1 MFGVFSVS
9 GCYPYWV
16 LLLILFKYA
25 QFAITS
31 FSLEIIYDPVGK
43 YYGSLL
49 YGTIGL
55 MLLFSGQAFYN
66 FITLTLVAVS
76 AASFF
81 SRVAY
86 CLYSKKKDSV

>member
-1 MFGVFSVS
+1 M
-9 GCYPYWV
+9 
-16 LLLILFKYA
+16 YA

-49 YGTIGL
+49 YGAIGL
-55 MLLFSGQAFYN
+55 TLLFSGQAFYN
-66 FITLTLVAVS
+66 FVTLTLVAVS

-81 SRVAY
+81 SRLSY
-86 CLYSKKKDSV
+86 RLFSRKHKKDSGQRGL